1 MDGASQ
7 PLLQSFL
14 PLGSQLCPEVC
25 DCHLDSVGALEM
37 DLVLNISKDEILSF
51 FLILF
56 SFKMTVP
63 MNILMFSF
71 SKTVDCCTSV

>member
-7 PLLQSFL
+7 PLLQSFPL
-14 PLGSQLCPEVC
+14 PLGSHQVSEVC

-37 DLVLNISKDEILSF
+37 DLVLNISKDEVLSF

-56 SFKMTVP
+56 FKMTVP
-63 MNILMFSF
+63 MSILMFSF
-71 SKTVDCCTSV
+71 